1 MGRARNCSKI
11 MESHGPAPLPDESDG
26 RKEGSNRDV
35 VQRESAE
42 HLASAVLW
50 ADDSKERIHQNRR
63 REAHDADEHPEHR
76 PGLEHQCH
84 EQPHHEGYQ
93 AAQRHRGAV
102 SVDEAMGAT
111 KTLQLLLLE
120 HSGGEF
126 RLSLKGLVDLHLRLL
141 SVVGTSAHILP

>member
-11 MESHGPAPLPDESDG
+11 MESRGPESLPDEADHDHE
-26 RKEGSNRDV
+26 RRYRDV

-42 HLASAVLW
+42 HLASAVLR
-50 ADDSKERIHQNRR
+50 ADDPKECIHQDRC

-76 PGLEHQCH
+76 PGSEHQCH
-84 EQPHHEGYQ
+84 EQPHHEGHQ

-102 SVDEAMGAT
+102 TVDEAMGAT

-120 HSGGEF
+120 Q
-126 RLSLKGLVDLHLRLL
+126 RCC
-141 SVVGTSAHILP
+141 